1 MSPGGSRFRA
11 PILAL
16 AGLLF
21 LFSCATPRY
30 RTAPAT
36 GNVYWSLKMKVRV
49 TDTLSGKKQSFKAVI
64 KYDRDSAR
72 VLLIAP
78 PVNQIYGR
86 VLVQGESALLID
98 AKKKKYWQG
107 EFRDLLEELW
117 AIDLDYREFE
127 KLIDGGIIP
136 QEQLAERGLH
146 VSVQADEASG
156 KPAVIDVVSADI
168 SIRLQIYDRKTQAG
182 SFTLE
187 ENLSRLEKSS
197 LRDVL
202 TGS

>member
-1 MSPGGSRFRA
+1 MIRHGRRFSVVC
-11 PILAL
+11 LAL

-21 LFSCATPRY
+21 LFSCAAPRY

-49 TDTLSGKKQSFKAVI
+49 TDTVSGEKQSFKAVI
-64 KYDRDSAR
+64 KYDRARAR

-78 PVNQIYGR
+78 PVNQVYGR

-98 AKKKKYWQG
+98 AKKKQYWQG
-107 EFRDLLEELW
+107 EFRDLLAELW

-127 KLIDGGIIP
+127 QLIDGGIIP

-156 KPAVIDVVSADI
+156 KPAVIDVASGDI

>member
-11 PILAL
+11 LVLVL

-21 LFSCATPRY
+21 LFSCTAPRY

-36 GNVYWSLKMKVRV
+36 GSVYGSLKMKVRV

-64 KYDRDSAR
+64 KYDRGRAR

-78 PVNQIYGR
+78 PINQVYGR
-86 VLVQGESALLID
+86 VLVEGESALLIN

-107 EFRDLLEELW
+107 EFRDLLDELW

-136 QEQLAERGLH
+136 QERLAERCLH
-146 VSVQADEASG
+146 VSVQLAEEGG
-156 KPAVIDVVSADI
+156 KPAVIDVVSGDI

-202 TGS
+202 TDS